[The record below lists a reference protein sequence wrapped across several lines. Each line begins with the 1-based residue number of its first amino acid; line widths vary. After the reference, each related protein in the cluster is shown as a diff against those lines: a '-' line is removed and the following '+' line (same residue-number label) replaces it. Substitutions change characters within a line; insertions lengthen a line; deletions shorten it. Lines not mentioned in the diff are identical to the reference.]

1 MKNLVWDTEKSKKL
15 KRDRR
20 ICFEDVFETLAHEE
34 FLDVI
39 KNPSKNFPNQQ
50 VFIVR
55 TNNYVYYIPFVEDQN
70 NIYLKT
76 IIPSRKAAK
85 KYL

>member
-1 MKNLVWDTEKSKKL
+1 MWDTEKSKKL
-15 KRDRR
+15 RQERG
-20 ICFEDVFETLAHEE
+20 ICFEDIFETLMREE
-34 FLDVI
+34 FLDI
-39 KNPSKNFPNQQ
+39 TKNPSKNFPNQQ

-55 TNNYVYYIPFVEDQN
+55 TNNYVYYVPFVEDKN